1 MDATMVLPKIDLA
14 LCTGCA
20 DCVEVCHVKA
30 LAIQASKAV
39 IVDPGE
45 CDYCTDCEAVCPV
58 CAIACPFEVVV
69 SDELN
74 RRSKQTAMGQ

>member
-1 MDATMVLPKIDLA
+1 MDATMVLPQINLA

-45 CDYCTDCEAVCPV
+45 CAP
-58 CAIACPFEVVV
+58 P
-69 SDELN
+69 
-74 RRSKQTAMGQ
+74 